1 GTKSTILLVA
11 LVATLIGTGITLY
24 TLHNLLAP
32 ITLTFM
38 SLRHYLEG
46 QVKPQLP
53 THFTDEAGILMA
65 DTMYAIGKIDET
77 IEHLKYYD
85 PLTALPNRTFFRI
98 QLAEQLSHAAHTH
111 RQVAVVV
118 LDLDN
123 FAALNNNLGQVPG
136 DRLLRQ
142 VAQRLMA
149 VVQDDHPVARIG
161 GDEFAILCADYHS
174 LPEMVNRLQRILA
187 VLKEPYHL
195 DDTLYHL
202 TASMGIAAFPDNGVT
217 ANELLANA
225 DIALR
230 IAKENQRNAVQFFS
244 TSMNEQLQR
253 RLELERDMRSALDH
267 GGFTL
272 YYQPQVDLMT
282 GQITGAEAL
291 LRWFHPAK
299 GLIPPTEI
307 IPIAE
312 DSGLI
317 EPLGRWVL
325 YEACRQNKAWQ
336 RAGFS
341 PIRMAVNLSAAQF
354 QQADLIALVADALAT
369 SALPAHDLELEITE
383 SLLMTDVDHAINVL
397 KQLCTLGTP
406 IALDDFGTGYSSLS
420 YLKRFP
426 LHYLKIDRSFINGIP
441 GDGNDAAIVAAI
453 VALAQN
459 LCLDVIA
466 EGVETKQQASY
477 LQEIGCATFQGY
489 YFSRPIAAAEFSVLL
504 QENNQTTVP
513 GWHDNEERGHRTF
526 LYRQQHRQRTAAKH
540 LPALRANEQV
550 LARQ

>member
-1 GTKSTILLVA
+1 
-11 LVATLIGTGITLY
+11 
-24 TLHNLLAP
+24 
-32 ITLTFM
+32 
-38 SLRHYLEG
+38 
-46 QVKPQLP
+46 
-53 THFTDEAGILMA
+53 
-65 DTMYAIGKIDET
+65 
-77 IEHLKYYD
+77 
-85 PLTALPNRTFFRI
+85 
-98 QLAEQLSHAAHTH
+98 HAAHTH

-526 LYRQQHRQRTAAKH
+526 LYR
-540 LPALRANEQV
+540 
-550 LARQ
+550 